1 MKTNKEP
8 TKLERAIELVKMLP
22 EYKEG
27 EKFKF
32 DGWYILIMEVK
43 DFGDLDFEN
52 PEMHSIL
59 NVSSSSIGSDLIV
72 IEKDTFERKTCDSI
86 LTSLIADLER
96 HFRTIE
102 NKYPM
107 FNITELR
114 REDGEEVGHG
124 SNIFIKT
131 EEIFRSE
138 LTGKWYKLVEV
149 GGGE

>member
-1 MKTNKEP
+1 MSKEP

-22 EYKEG
+22 EYGNDEYI
-27 EKFKF
+27 KFNGWELRYSPAHFSEAYFQVDNWEFFKKF
-32 DGWYILIMEVK
+32 PPITKSEDV
-43 DFGDLDFEN
+43 
-52 PEMHSIL
+52 
-59 NVSSSSIGSDLIV
+59 
-72 IEKDTFERKTCDSI
+72 I

-138 LTGKWYKLVEV
+138 LTGKHYKLVEV
-149 GGGE
+149 GGDK

>member
-1 MKTNKEP
+1 MKTNKEQ
-8 TKLERAIELVKMLP
+8 TKLERAIELYGQCP
-22 EYKEG
+22 EYKNG
-27 EKFKF
+27 EYIKIN
-32 DGWYILIMEVK
+32 GWKLAYYPSEFPNAHYFQIDNLEFNVADSLITKSE
-43 DFGDLDFEN
+43 DL
-52 PEMHSIL
+52 
-59 NVSSSSIGSDLIV
+59 
-72 IEKDTFERKTCDSI
+72 I

-138 LTGKWYKLVEV
+138 LTGKHYKLVEV
-149 GGGE
+149 GGDK